1 MKKILCLLLAVCLL
15 TALNACGKKQDTQTE
30 AAVEES
36 TEAVTEPAQDT
47 PAETEAETPAGEAE
61 PVTEEAEVPA
71 EEDGQNPVMN
81 FVGPYASGR
90 AHAMVEAEG
99 SDRAKIT
106 IEWGDS
112 ANALVRWVMSGTLD
126 PDTLTVEYY
135 NCVRSYVTYKE
146 DGSVE
151 SETAEYEN
159 GTGTIIFDGGSS
171 FTWKGNQSEQENLV
185 FAWAF
190 ETEDAGQSASTM
202 TVYTAD
208 GTPVEVTEDSD
219 GTWLTADQVRY
230 YLGEDGVL
238 RARGAED
245 LHLEKP
251 AA

>member
-1 MKKILCLLLAVCLL
+1 MKKILCLLLALCLL
-15 TALNACGKKQDTQTE
+15 TALNACGKKQEAQPETE
-30 AAVEES
+30 VPAEE
-36 TEAVTEPAQDT
+36 TAEPAQDT
-47 PAETEAETPAGEAE
+47 PAETEAEPPVDVAE
-61 PVTEEAEVPA
+61 PVPEEAEAPA

-81 FVGPYASGR
+81 FIGPYVSGR

-112 ANALVRWVMSGTLD
+112 ANSLARWVMSGTLD
-126 PDTLTVEYY
+126 LDTLTVEYY

-159 GTGTIIFDGGSS
+159 GTGTITFDGGSS
-171 FTWKGNQSEQENLV
+171 FTWKGNQSEQEDLV
-185 FAWAF
+185 FEWSF
-190 ETEDAGQSASTM
+190 EPEDAEQSESTT
-202 TVYTAD
+202 TVYTAA

-245 LHLEKP
+245 LYLEKP